1 MGIPV
6 QEFTPHRGTGDK
18 VARLNAVS
26 DILRSGMVWYPEGR
40 RWAEDVIEQS
50 VAFPYGSHDD
60 MVDCLTMALA
70 RYRQGGFIRLPTD
83 YRDPEYLNRSR
94 RAAYY

>member
-18 VARLNAVS
+18 IARLNAVS

-40 RWAEDVIEQS
+40 RWAEEVIEQS

-60 MVDCLTMALA
+60 MVDCLSMVLA

-83 YRDPEYLNRSR
+83 YRDEPSYRNRVT
-94 RAAYY
+94 YY